1 MRTPKVRELGE
12 ALRSLFSR
20 PYTVRYPYE
29 PVVAPEAFRGKPK
42 FIDEECIGCG
52 ACAQVCPARA
62 IQVVDVVQD
71 GVGQRTLTIR
81 HDHCIFCGQ
90 CHRFC
95 TTQEGVILTNEYE
108 TGTYDR
114 TQAVAVVQ
122 KDLVI
127 CQDCGEVIA
136 PVDQLRWVA
145 QRLGAKA
152 FGNMGLAL
160 LLSADLGLASPV
172 VRDPERPLDR
182 GDNVSLLCPRCRREV
197 ILYEQWGP

>member
-29 PVVAPEAFRGKPK
+29 PVVPPEAFRGKPK
-42 FIDEECIGCG
+42 FVEEECIGCG

-62 IQVVDVVQD
+62 IDVVDVVEG
-71 GVGQRTLTIR
+71 GVGRRTLTIH

-95 TTQEGVILTNEYE
+95 TTEKGVILTNEFE

-114 TQAVAVVQ
+114 RQAIATVE
-122 KDLVI
+122 KELVI
-127 CQDCGEVIA
+127 CQECGEVIA
-136 PVDQLRWVA
+136 TVDHLRWVA
-145 QRLGAKA
+145 QKLGPKA
-152 FGNMGLAL
+152 FGNMGLTL
-160 LLSADLGLASPV
+160 LLSEDLGLVSPA
-172 VRDPERPLDR
+172 VRDPQRPHDR
-182 GDNVSLLCPRCRREV
+182 GDNVSILCPRCRREV

>member
-29 PVVAPEAFRGKPK
+29 PVVPLEAFRGKPK
-42 FIDEECIGCG
+42 FVEEECIGCG

-62 IQVVDVVQD
+62 IDVVDVVEV
-71 GVGQRTLTIR
+71 GVGRRTLTIH

-95 TTQEGVILTNEYE
+95 TTEKGVILTNEFE

-114 TQAVAVVQ
+114 RQAIATVE
-122 KDLVI
+122 KELVI
-127 CQDCGEVIA
+127 CQECGEVIA
-136 PVDQLRWVA
+136 TRDQLRWVA
-145 QRLGAKA
+145 QKLGPKA
-152 FGNMGLAL
+152 FGNMGLTL
-160 LLSADLGLASPV
+160 LLSEDLGLVSPA
-172 VRDPERPLDR
+172 VRDPQRPHDR
-182 GDNVSLLCPRCRREV
+182 GDNVSILCPRCRREV

>member
-29 PVVAPEAFRGKPK
+29 PVVAPEAFRGRPK
-42 FIDEECIGCG
+42 FIEAECIGCG

-62 IQVVDVVQD
+62 IDVVDTVED
-71 GVGQRTLTIR
+71 GKGVRKLTI
-81 HDHCIFCGQ
+81 HHGHCIFCGQ
-90 CHRFC
+90 CHRYC

-108 TGTYDR
+108 TGTYDLNL
-114 TQAVAVVQ
+114 AVATVE
-122 KDLVI
+122 KELVI
-127 CQDCGEVIA
+127 CKECGEVITT
-136 PVDQLRWVA
+136 VDQLRWVA
-145 QRLGAKA
+145 ERLGTKA

-160 LLSADLGLASPV
+160 LISQNLGLSGPAE
-172 VRDPERPLDR
+172 RDPERPHDR
-182 GDNVSLLCPRCRREV
+182 GDNVSILCPRCKREV

>member
-29 PVVAPEAFRGKPK
+29 PVVPPEAFRGKPK
-42 FIDEECIGCG
+42 FVEEECIGCG

-62 IQVVDVVQD
+62 IDVVDVVEE
-71 GVGQRTLTIR
+71 GVGRRTLTIH

-95 TTQEGVILTNEYE
+95 TTEKGVILTNEFE

-114 TQAVAVVQ
+114 RQAIATVE
-122 KDLVI
+122 KELVI

-136 PVDQLRWVA
+136 TRDQLRWVA
-145 QRLGAKA
+145 QKLGPKA
-152 FGNMGLAL
+152 FGNMGLTL
-160 LLSADLGLASPV
+160 LLSEDLGLVSPA
-172 VRDPERPLDR
+172 VRDPQRPHDR
-182 GDNVSLLCPRCRREV
+182 GDNVSILCPRCRREV

>member
-29 PVVAPEAFRGKPK
+29 PVVPPEAFRGKPK
-42 FIDEECIGCG
+42 FVEEECIGCG

-62 IQVVDVVQD
+62 IDVVNVVEG
-71 GVGQRTLTIR
+71 GVGRRTLTIH

-95 TTQEGVILTNEYE
+95 TTEKGVILTNEFE

-114 TQAVAVVQ
+114 RQAVATVE
-122 KDLVI
+122 KELVI

-136 PVDQLRWVA
+136 TVDQLRWVA
-145 QRLGAKA
+145 QRLGPKA
-152 FGNMGLAL
+152 FGNMGLTL
-160 LLSADLGLASPV
+160 LLSEDLGLVSPA
-172 VRDPERPLDR
+172 VRDPRRPHDR
-182 GDNVSLLCPRCRREV
+182 GDNVSILCPRCRREV

>member
-12 ALRSLFSR
+12 ALRSLFSK

-42 FIDEECIGCG
+42 FVEAECIGCG

-62 IQVVDVVQD
+62 IEVVNVVE
-71 GVGQRTLTIR
+71 GSGGRRTLTVH

-90 CHRFC
+90 CHRYC
-95 TTQEGVILTNEYE
+95 TTKEGIVLTNEYE

-114 TQAVAVVQ
+114 SLAISSVEKELVV
-122 KDLVI
+122 
-127 CQDCGEVIA
+127 CQECGEIIA
-136 PVDQLRWVA
+136 TVAQLRWVA
-145 QRLGAKA
+145 ERLGPKA
-152 FGNMGLAL
+152 FGSMGLAL
-160 LLSADLGLASPV
+160 LMSQDLGLVGDVS
-172 VRDPERPLDR
+172 RDPKRPLER
-182 GDNVSLLCPRCRREV
+182 GDNVSLLCPRCKREV

>member
-12 ALRSLFSR
+12 ALRSLFSK

-29 PVVAPEAFRGKPK
+29 PVIAPEAFRGKPK

-62 IQVVDVVQD
+62 IDVRDVVEGGS
-71 GVGQRTLTIR
+71 GVRTMTVH
-81 HDHCIFCGQ
+81 HDHCVFCGQ
-90 CHRFC
+90 CHRYC
-95 TTQEGVILTNEYE
+95 TTEEGIILTNEYE

-114 TQAVAVVQ
+114 NLAISSVDKELVV
-122 KDLVI
+122 
-127 CQDCGEVIA
+127 CQECGEVIA
-136 PVDQLRWVA
+136 TVDHLRWVA
-145 QRLGAKA
+145 RKLGAKA

-160 LLSADLGLASPV
+160 LLSKDLGLVAPLT
-172 VRDPERPLDR
+172 RDPERPLDR
-182 GDNVSLLCPRCRREV
+182 GDNISLLCPRCKREV

>member
-29 PVVAPEAFRGKPK
+29 PVVAPEAFRGRPK
-42 FIDEECIGCG
+42 FVEAECIGCG

-62 IQVVDVVQD
+62 IEVVNEVKD
-71 GVGQRTLTIR
+71 GVGRRTLTIH

-90 CHRFC
+90 CHRYC

-114 TQAVAVVQ
+114 SLAVATVE

-127 CQDCGEVIA
+127 CQECGEVIA
-136 PVDQLRWVA
+136 TVDQLRWVA
-145 QRLGAKA
+145 RRLGPKA
-152 FGNMGLAL
+152 FGNMGLAV
-160 LLSADLGLASPV
+160 LLSEDLGLTVPV
-172 VRDPERPLDR
+172 IRDPSRPLDR
-182 GDNVSLLCPRCRREV
+182 GDNVGLLCPRCKREV

>member
-29 PVVAPEAFRGKPK
+29 PVVPPEAFRGKPK
-42 FIDEECIGCG
+42 FVEEECIGCG

-62 IQVVDVVQD
+62 IDVVNVVEG
-71 GVGQRTLTIR
+71 GVGRRTLTIH

-95 TTQEGVILTNEYE
+95 TTEKGVILTNEFE

-114 TQAVAVVQ
+114 RQAIATVE
-122 KDLVI
+122 KELVI
-127 CQDCGEVIA
+127 CQECGEVIA
-136 PVDQLRWVA
+136 TVDQLRWVA
-145 QRLGAKA
+145 QKLGPKA
-152 FGNMGLAL
+152 FGNMGLTL
-160 LLSADLGLASPV
+160 LLSEDLGLVSPAA
-172 VRDPERPLDR
+172 RDPRRALDR
-182 GDNVSLLCPRCRREV
+182 GDNVSILCPRCRREV

>member
-29 PVVAPEAFRGKPK
+29 PVVPPEAFRGKPK
-42 FIDEECIGCG
+42 FVDEECIGCG
-52 ACAQVCPARA
+52 ACAMVCPARA
-62 IQVVDVVQD
+62 FVVVNTVD
-71 GVGQRTLTIR
+71 GREGRRTLTIH

-90 CHRFC
+90 CHRYC
-95 TTQEGVILTNEYE
+95 TTKEGVVLTNEFE

-114 TQAVAVVQ
+114 NLAVATVE

-127 CQDCGEVIA
+127 CQECGEIIGTI
-136 PVDQLRWVA
+136 DQLRWVA
-145 QRLGAKA
+145 RKLGPKA
-152 FGNMGLAL
+152 FGNMGLTV
-160 LLSADLGLASPV
+160 LLSEDLGLTEPIS
-172 VRDPERPLDR
+172 RDPNRPLDR
-182 GDNVSLLCPRCRREV
+182 GDNMSIVCPRCRREV

>member
-29 PVVAPEAFRGKPK
+29 PVVPPEAFRGKPK
-42 FIDEECIGCG
+42 FVEEECIGCG

-62 IQVVDVVQD
+62 IDVVNVVEG
-71 GVGQRTLTIR
+71 GVGRRTLTIH

-90 CHRFC
+90 CHRYC
-95 TTQEGVILTNEYE
+95 TTEKGVILTNEFE

-114 TQAVAVVQ
+114 RQAIATVE
-122 KDLVI
+122 KELVI
-127 CQDCGEVIA
+127 CQECGEVIA
-136 PVDQLRWVA
+136 TVDQLRWVA
-145 QRLGAKA
+145 QKLGPKA
-152 FGNMGLAL
+152 FGNMGLTL
-160 LLSADLGLASPV
+160 LLSEDLGLVSPA
-172 VRDPERPLDR
+172 VRDPRRPHDR
-182 GDNVSLLCPRCRREV
+182 GDNVSILCPRCRREV

>member
-29 PVVAPEAFRGKPK
+29 PVVPPEAFRGKPK
-42 FIDEECIGCG
+42 FVEEECIGCG

-62 IQVVDVVQD
+62 IDVVDVVEV
-71 GVGQRTLTIR
+71 GVGRRTLTIH

-95 TTQEGVILTNEYE
+95 TTEKGVILTNEFE

-114 TQAVAVVQ
+114 RQAIATVE
-122 KDLVI
+122 KELVI

-136 PVDQLRWVA
+136 TRDQLRWVA
-145 QRLGAKA
+145 QKLGPKA
-152 FGNMGLAL
+152 FGNMGLTL
-160 LLSADLGLASPV
+160 LLSEDLGLVSPA
-172 VRDPERPLDR
+172 VRDPQRPHDR
-182 GDNVSLLCPRCRREV
+182 GDNVSILCPRCRREV

>member
-12 ALRSLFSR
+12 ALRSLFSK

-29 PVVAPEAFRGKPK
+29 PVIAPEAFRGKPK

-62 IQVVDVVQD
+62 IDVRDVVEGRS
-71 GVGQRTLTIR
+71 GVRTMTVH
-81 HDHCIFCGQ
+81 HDHCVFCGQ
-90 CHRFC
+90 CHRYC
-95 TTQEGVILTNEYE
+95 TTEEGIILTNEYE

-114 TQAVAVVQ
+114 NLAISSVDKELVV
-122 KDLVI
+122 
-127 CQDCGEVIA
+127 CQECGEVIA
-136 PVDQLRWVA
+136 TVDHLRWVA
-145 QRLGAKA
+145 RKLGAKA

-160 LLSADLGLASPV
+160 LLSKDLGLVAPLT
-172 VRDPERPLDR
+172 RDPERPLDR
-182 GDNVSLLCPRCRREV
+182 GDNISLLCPRCKREV

>member
-29 PVVAPEAFRGKPK
+29 PVVPPEAFRGKPK
-42 FIDEECIGCG
+42 FVEEECIGCG

-62 IQVVDVVQD
+62 IDVVNVVEG
-71 GVGQRTLTIR
+71 GVGRRTLTIR

-95 TTQEGVILTNEYE
+95 TTEKGVILTNEFE

-114 TQAVAVVQ
+114 RQAIATVE
-122 KDLVI
+122 KELVI
-127 CQDCGEVIA
+127 CQECGEVIA
-136 PVDQLRWVA
+136 TVDQLRWVA
-145 QRLGAKA
+145 QKLGPKA
-152 FGNMGLAL
+152 FGNMGLTL
-160 LLSADLGLASPV
+160 LLSEDLGLVSPA
-172 VRDPERPLDR
+172 VRDPRRPHDR
-182 GDNVSLLCPRCRREV
+182 GDNVSILCPRCRREV

>member
-29 PVVAPEAFRGKPK
+29 PVVPPEAFRGKPK
-42 FIDEECIGCG
+42 FVEAECIGCG

-62 IQVVDVVQD
+62 IEAVNEVKD
-71 GVGQRTLTIR
+71 GVGRRTLTIH

-90 CHRFC
+90 CHRYC
-95 TTQEGVILTNEYE
+95 TTQEGVVLTNEFE

-114 TQAVAVVQ
+114 TQAVSIVE

-127 CQDCGEVIA
+127 CQECGEVIA
-136 PVDQLRWVA
+136 TVDQLRWVA
-145 QRLGAKA
+145 RRLGPKA
-152 FGNMGLAL
+152 FGNMGLTVL
-160 LLSADLGLASPV
+160 MSEDLGLVAPV
-172 VRDPERPLDR
+172 RRDPARPLDR
-182 GDNVSLLCPRCRREV
+182 GDSVSLLCPRCRREV

>member
-29 PVVAPEAFRGKPK
+29 PVVPPEAFRGKPK
-42 FIDEECIGCG
+42 FVEAECIGCG

-62 IQVVDVVQD
+62 IDVVNEVKD
-71 GVGQRTLTIR
+71 GVGRRTITIH

-90 CHRFC
+90 CHRYC
-95 TTQEGVILTNEYE
+95 TTQEGVILTNEFE

-114 TQAVAVVQ
+114 SQAVATVQ

-127 CQDCGEVIA
+127 CQECGEVIA
-136 PVDQLRWVA
+136 TVDQLRWVA
-145 QRLGAKA
+145 RRLGPKA
-152 FGNMGLAL
+152 FGNMGLTL
-160 LLSADLGLASPV
+160 LISEDLGLVAPAT
-172 VRDPERPLDR
+172 RDPARPLDR
-182 GDNVSLLCPRCRREV
+182 GDNVSLLCPRCKREV

>member
-29 PVVAPEAFRGKPK
+29 PAAVPEAFRGKPK
-42 FIDEECIGCG
+42 FIEAECIGCG

-62 IQVVDVVQD
+62 IDVVDAVD
-71 GVGQRTLTIR
+71 EGVGRRTLTIH

-90 CHRFC
+90 CHRYC
-95 TTQEGVILTNEYE
+95 TTQEGVVLTNEFE

-114 TQAVAVVQ
+114 AQAVATVE
-122 KDLVI
+122 KELVI
-127 CQDCGEVIA
+127 CQECGEVIA
-136 PVDQLRWVA
+136 TVDQLRWVA
-145 QRLGAKA
+145 WKLGPKA

-160 LLSADLGLASPV
+160 LLSKDLGLLEPV
-172 VRDPERPLDR
+172 VRDPDRPLDR
-182 GDNVSLLCPRCRREV
+182 GDSASFLCPRCKREV

>member
-29 PVVAPEAFRGKPK
+29 PVVVPEAFRGKPK
-42 FIDEECIGCG
+42 FIEAECIGCG
-52 ACAQVCPARA
+52 ACAKVCPARA
-62 IQVVDVVQD
+62 IDVVDVVEG
-71 GVGQRTLTIR
+71 GVGRRKLTIH

-90 CHRFC
+90 CHRYC

-114 TQAVAVVQ
+114 SMAIATVE
-122 KDLVI
+122 KELVI
-127 CQDCGEVIA
+127 CGECGEVIA
-136 PVDQLRWVA
+136 TVDQLRWVA
-145 QRLGAKA
+145 EKLGTKA
-152 FGNMGLAL
+152 FGNMSLAL
-160 LLSADLGLASPV
+160 ILNQNLGLAGPFE
-172 VRDPERPLDR
+172 RDPERPHDR